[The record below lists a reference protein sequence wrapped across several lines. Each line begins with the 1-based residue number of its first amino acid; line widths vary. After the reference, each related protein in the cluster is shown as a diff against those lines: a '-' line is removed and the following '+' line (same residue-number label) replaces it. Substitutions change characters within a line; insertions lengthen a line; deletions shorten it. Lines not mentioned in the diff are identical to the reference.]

1 MPKPKTMN
9 ATQAIKKFFELGSE
23 ALAEIKKLSMDERRE
38 LGAQCCEA
46 LGVEFEPP
54 KSTAKAA

>member
-1 MPKPKTMN
+1 
-9 ATQAIKKFFELGSE
+9 
-23 ALAEIKKLSMDERRE
+23 MDERRE